1 MSWRKKTTVKFWAA
15 MVVLCILAALTA
27 VGLGRFIDAFYT
39 NIPLG
44 YEPKD
49 SAREKALEQ
58 KPAGGTGR

>member
-1 MSWRKKTTVKFWAA
+1 MPWRKKTTVKFWGA
-15 MVVLCILAALTA
+15 VVALCFLAALA
-27 VGLGRFIDAFYT
+27 ALGLSRCTDAFYT